1 MVAVR
6 AKLRNRLLRPTSRM
20 FRHETFPHAPI
31 TEALIHLKAILPND
45 VGMPELDAFAL
56 RICIEP

>member
-1 MVAVR
+1 
-6 AKLRNRLLRPTSRM
+6 M